1 MPVGWDESSQP
12 PKAPRRPHT
21 VYLGNVEGQ
30 LRGHDVSR
38 LIDPPIGHEDDLFWL
53 RDDARAS
60 EEVLEIMKAEKAHT
74 EAVTAR
80 LQVEGGPV
88 DRLFNELRA
97 RLKETD
103 TGVPYKEGPFLRYER
118 TVAGKSYPLHCR
130 VVAGNS
136 PDTVD
141 TATLFLALQ
150 KGIESGDEKGITGEE
165 VLLDENLLAVELA
178 TSSSDKMV
186 DDTSTAAEDDETI
199 KQEGDG
205 EPDGGS
211 TTCDVR
217 TVKVSPDGAQ
227 LAYSVDGSGTEVFEI
242 RFKRLA
248 WRVEEESSSQKVA
261 AVPVPA
267 PASASASL
275 LQDCLKNTNGECV
288 FGADSSTVFY
298 LTLDPMQRPDRLWR
312 HVLGAPQSSDAC
324 LFHEKDD
331 RFWTSICRSRSGDFV
346 FFRTTSK
353 TSSEVWAIPLT
364 ERAKAAAAQGGAKQA
379 VAVPAAIA
387 CDSSQEAAVHDNE
400 LLSHHSALP
409 LIFVIEPRSEDVLYD
424 VDHYVSPSRG
434 GQSNEP
440 MGKRQRTSET
450 LDIFV
455 ILTNKEGATN
465 FKLCIAR
472 VRDPRQWVELLPH
485 CGTRHLQEIDTFGAF
500 WQLTGREDG
509 YAQIFV
515 SLCADVEAACTSAFA
530 QATPTMRLQRL
541 PARDAVFF
549 FEQSI
554 NLEYNAESLRFVYSS
569 PTCPPMTCEY
579 RPGVSMAPPVWPAN
593 NGVSDAAAVATIVV
607 LKQKEV
613 PGVDLTAYATARL
626 FAPAK
631 DGRSIPISVLYRPS
645 THEIGPS
652 IDGESSNS
660 GENAPF
666 TSPSP
671 LVLYGYGAYGLS
683 WDPEFTSSSLSLC
696 DRGVVFAIAHVRG
709 GAELGRTWYDEG
721 KMLKKHK
728 TFSDFIECA
737 EHLVMRGWTTHGRII
752 AEGGSAGGLL
762 IGVVANSRPDLWAG
776 CIAQCPFLDGVVTM
790 CDSSIPLVSTEWN
803 EWGNPNIP
811 EELEA
816 IRAYDPMIN
825 IKGQN
830 YPPLL
835 IEAGLND
842 TRVAYWEPLKFV
854 QRVRAATTGNP
865 RHVMFKVEMDE
876 GHTGAMDRYKHIRD
890 RAFEL
895 AWGLECLG
903 KDA

>member
-1 MPVGWDESSQP
+1 MPVGWVDSSHP
-12 PKAPRRPHT
+12 PEAPRRPHT
-21 VYLGNVEGQ
+21 VYLGNVQGQ

-38 LIDPPIGHEDDLFWL
+38 LIDPPIEHEDDLFWL

-60 EEVLEIMKAEKAHT
+60 EEVLGIMKAEKAHT
-74 EAVTAR
+74 EEVTAR
-80 LQVEGGPV
+80 LEVEGGPV

-103 TGVPYKEGPFLRYER
+103 AGMPYREGPFLRYER
-118 TVAGKSYPLHCR
+118 TVAGKSYPMHCR
-130 VVAGNS
+130 VVAGSS

-141 TATLFLALQ
+141 AATLYLALQ
-150 KGIESGDEKGITGEE
+150 KSFERGNDTGTTGEE
-165 VLLDENLLAVELA
+165 VLLDENQVAVELA

-186 DDTSTAAEDDETI
+186 NDSESTTA
-199 KQEGDG
+199 
-205 EPDGGS
+205 DGGV
-211 TTCDVR
+211 TTCEVR
-217 TVKVSPDGAQ
+217 MVRVSPDGAL
-227 LAYSVDGSGTEVFEI
+227 LAYSVDDSGTEVFDI
-242 RFKRLA
+242 YFKRLA
-248 WRVEEESSSQKVA
+248 WRIDTESSSPMVA
-261 AVPVPA
+261 AVPVVPA
-267 PASASASL
+267 SASASASL
-275 LQDCLKNTNGECV
+275 LQDCLTNTNGTLV

-298 LTLDPMQRPDRLWR
+298 LTLDAMQRPDRLWR
-312 HVLGAPQSSDAC
+312 HVLGTPQSSDTC

-331 RFWTSICRSRSGDFV
+331 RFWTSIRRSRSGDFV

-364 ERAKAAAAQGGAKQA
+364 ERAKTAAGQSVANHA
-379 VAVPAAIA
+379 VAVPSALAS
-387 CDSSQEAAVHDNE
+387 SSQEAVVHDNE
-400 LLSHHSALP
+400 LSSHESALS
-409 LIFVIEPRSEDVLYD
+409 LFFVIVPRSEDVLYD
-424 VDHYVSPSRG
+424 VDHYVSPSPLSG
-434 GQSNEP
+434 GPLHEP
-440 MGKRQRTSET
+440 MGKRQRTVEA
-450 LDIFV
+450 LDVFV
-455 ILTNKEGATN
+455 IRTNKESATN
-465 FKLCIAR
+465 FKLCIAT
-472 VRDPRQWVELLPH
+472 VRDPCQWFDVLIH
-485 CGTRHLQEIDTFGAF
+485 SDTRHVEEIDVFRDF

-515 SLCADVEAACTSAFA
+515 CLRTDVEAACTAA
-530 QATPTMRLQRL
+530 LAKAPPTMRVQRL
-541 PARDAVFF
+541 PARRDAVFF

-554 NLEYNAESLRFVYSS
+554 NLDYNAESLRFVYSS
-569 PTCPPMTCEY
+569 PTCSPMTCEY
-579 RPGVSMAPPVWPAN
+579 RPGPLLAPPTWHPVKD
-593 NGVSDAAAVATIVV
+593 VCDAPTIVV
-607 LKQKEV
+607 LKRKEV

-645 THEIGPS
+645 AHAIAPS
-652 IDGESSNS
+652 IDSENSNS

-666 TSPSP
+666 KLPSP
-671 LVLYGYGAYGLS
+671 LLLYGYGAYGIS
-683 WDPEFTSSSLSLC
+683 WDPEFNASSLSLC
-696 DRGVVFAIAHVRG
+696 DRGVVFAIAHIRG
-709 GAELGRTWYDEG
+709 GAELGRAWYDEG
-721 KMLKKHK
+721 KMLKKQN
-728 TFSDFIECA
+728 TFSDFIACA
-737 EHLVMRGWTTHGRII
+737 EHLTEHGWTSHGRIV

-803 EWGNPNIP
+803 EWGNPNIA

-825 IKGQN
+825 MKAQN

-865 RHVMFKVEMDE
+865 RHVLLKVEMDE
-876 GHTGAMDRYKHIRD
+876 GHTGAMDRYKDLRD

-895 AWGLECLG
+895 AWALECLG